1 MNQLWKEIQLIL
13 SIDFLIKCLKNSMSV
28 VVGML
33 VGMGMGIG
41 MGMGMWNVIVIVIGT
56 LLYLRNFICFLLNVG
71 CRWELGWNS
80 GGRVGRGQGDR

>member
-1 MNQLWKEIQLIL
+1 
-13 SIDFLIKCLKNSMSV
+13 MSV

-33 VGMGMGIG
+33 RGMGMR
-41 MGMGMWNVIVIVIGT
+41 NVIVIGT

-71 CRWELGWNS
+71 CRWGLGWNS